1 MANDIAIGDARSS
14 PVVEIASGKLRGAN
28 ADGVCAFKGV
38 PYGASSGGRNRFMA
52 PQPPQAWVGVRDAF
66 AYVGHAL
73 QSPNRPKCRPELET
87 LLGPAD
93 YTPEGEDCLTLN
105 VWTPGLGD
113 GAQRPVMVWLHGGA
127 FGYGSG
133 NRAVTA
139 GANLARRG
147 DVVVVSVNH
156 RLNIFGFLHL
166 ADIGGEAWAHSGNA
180 GVLDLVA
187 ALCWV
192 RDNIESFGGDAG
204 NVTIFGESGG
214 GGKVSVLLAMPA
226 ARGLFHRAII
236 QSGAAIRISTRERA
250 HALAEAVLKEVE
262 VGRNEYERLQTVPAE
277 RLLAAIAPG
286 PRAAGR
292 SRWPFLDR
300 YDFGPVVDG

>member
-1 MANDIAIGDARSS
+1 MANDIATADAGSA
-14 PVVEIASGKLRGAN
+14 PVVDTAAGKLRGAS
-28 ADGVCAFKGV
+28 AAGIPSFKGS
-38 PYGASSGGRNRFMA
+38 PCAASPTGRSRFMPPEA
-52 PQPPQAWVGVRDAF
+52 PQPWGGVRDVL
-66 AYVGHAL
+66 AYAGHAWQL
-73 QSPNRPKCRPELET
+73 PNRPKRRPVLET

-93 YTPEGEDCLTLN
+93 TTPEGEDCLTLN
-105 VWTPGLGD
+105 VWTSGLGD
-113 GAQRPVMVWLHGGA
+113 GAKRPVMVWLHGGA

-133 NRAVTA
+133 NRAVTD

-147 DVVVVSVNH
+147 DVVVVNVNH

-187 ALCWV
+187 ALRWV
-192 RDNIESFGGDAG
+192 RDNIDRFGGDPG

-236 QSGAAIRISTRERA
+236 QSGAAIRMSTRERA
-250 HALAEAVLKEVE
+250 NALAEAVLKEVGLSRE
-262 VGRNEYERLQTVPAE
+262 QCDRLQNVPVDTLA
-277 RLLAAIAPG
+277 AAIAPASRSVG
-286 PRAAGR
+286 PRR
-292 SRWPFLDR
+292 L
-300 YDFGPVVDG
+300 